1 MLSLK
6 DVNSRRLVVAEGPGV
21 SRSRLVK
28 IGMVNMHFWPCWSN
42 YLNGV
47 RRSIGV
53 LLVMF
58 WVTST
63 NLAFDHA
70 KKINVSVRISQ

>member
-1 MLSLK
+1 MLSLR

-21 SRSRLVK
+21 SRSKWVE
-28 IGMVNMHFWPCWSN
+28 IGKVNLHFWLYWSK
-42 YLNGV
+42 YLDGV
-47 RRSIGV
+47 WRDIEV

-63 NLAFDHA
+63 SLAFDYA
-70 KKINVSVRISQ
+70 KKINVSMRI